1 MHHAIREVFA
11 LRKDVRVW
19 FSKTGT
25 ARYISHL
32 DLNRCMSR
40 AFHRAKLPLWYT
52 EGFNPHVFLTFAA
65 PLSLGF
71 ESRNE
76 SMDIRLIE
84 DMPYDELIEKLN
96 LGLPHDI
103 RVWAVTEPEMKAND
117 IANAAYIMRL
127 ETDDMEAALADIRSV
142 LAQPELIVEKH
153 SKKGLK
159 TIDIKP
165 NFENMQIEQGDGEL
179 IMTVCLPAGNQGGV
193 NPTLFVD
200 AAEKLLNRELL
211 VRIERTKLFD
221 ANMREFK

>member
-127 ETDDMEAALADIRSV
+127 ETDDTEAALADIRSV

-165 NFENMQIEQGDGEL
+165 NFENMQIEQGEGEL